1 MEVNARAAA
10 PKPYIP
16 GMRTTAPGGSKIVVL
31 YDGLCRFCTGSAK
44 KLQRLGGKSRLETVS
59 FQEEGVLE
67 RFPGIGYDA
76 LMKRMHVVMPDGR
89 VFAGAEAV
97 TRVLAALPVVGPL
110 AFGYYVPGI
119 RQLAEL
125 TYDTIAKNR
134 YRIAGKS
141 GACEGGTCH
150 LHT

>member
-1 MEVNARAAA
+1 
-10 PKPYIP
+10 
-16 GMRTTAPGGSKIVVL
+16 MRTTAPGGSRIIVL

-44 KLQRLGGKSRLETVS
+44 KLARLAGKRRIETVS
-59 FQEEGVLE
+59 FQDEGVLE
-67 RFPGIGYDA
+67 RFPDIGYDA

-97 TRVLAALPVVGPL
+97 TRVIAALPIVGAL

-119 RQLAEL
+119 RQLANVA
-125 TYDTIAKNR
+125 YDAVARNR

-141 GACEGGTCH
+141 GACH